1 MFQSYKVSAS
11 HRTPVAKQPTKQFS
25 MQLAEHFK
33 TECMG
38 ETQPASNSRQVP
50 HSRGF
55 APEGGRY
62 AATEVAVIR
71 QPPSWV
77 AETTGLL
84 ACGGRAFPTQ
94 KRLQPSGEGIE
105 LLKST
110 PSSC

>member
-1 MFQSYKVSAS
+1 
-11 HRTPVAKQPTKQFS
+11 

-71 QPPSWV
+71 QPPRAGSLK
-77 AETTGLL
+77 LL
-84 ACGGRAFPTQ
+84 AYSLAAGGLSRPKSAFSQ
-94 KRLQPSGEGIE
+94 VAKASNF
-105 LLKST
+105 
-110 PSSC
+110 